1 MCSKLSHAAFMMPQV
16 TFQKATAA
24 EVPEGKTIKVSILAP
39 RTDSNHTE
47 VAGLTGKACGGHILP
62 SGYH

>member
-1 MCSKLSHAAFMMPQV
+1 MMPQV